1 MKRKLAIVCLAA
13 ALAFTAPQ
21 AVGTSVFWTIGTIGY
36 GGEDWGTLVELNEA
50 VASYGDVFSK
60 VHLFVVINDY
70 GDQWEANSANI
81 IGMFNE
87 DSFNG
92 SGGKIID
99 YKTWTLPV
107 TIEGTGLSFVP
118 KDEYSEKYLGPID
131 VGTHNI
137 EDKWSFGLV
146 LFYEYTEP
154 TLEGATHLWI
164 LGSTEHIHLQGEDPH
179 DYFYFV
185 PGTEHGTFVI
195 PEPATGLLALAG
207 IGLLIAQKRKRT

>member
-1 MKRKLAIVCLAA
+1 MKRKLVVMCLVG
-13 ALAFTAPQ
+13 AFAFSAQ
-21 AVGTSVFWTIGTIGY
+21 AVMTDVFWNIGVFGPP
-36 GGEDWGTLVELNEA
+36 GEDWGTLVELNE
-50 VASYGDVFSK
+50 VAGYYGDVFSK

-70 GDQWEANSANI
+70 GDQWEANSGNI

-92 SGGKIID
+92 IGDKIID

-107 TIEGTGLSFVP
+107 TPESTGLRFVP
-118 KDEYSEKYLGPID
+118 KDEYSEEYLGSIY

-146 LFYEYTEP
+146 LFYEYAEP
-154 TLEGATHLWI
+154 TPEGATYLWI
-164 LGSTEHIHLQGEDPH
+164 LGSTEHNHAGDGDQDVFL
-179 DYFYFV
+179 FL
-185 PGTEHGTFVI
+185 PGTERGTFVI

-207 IGLLIAQKRKRT
+207 IGLLLAQKRKRA